1 MRERFGFARIQV
13 FRLLGFRYKD
23 NDVTVFIYFLNK
35 VVVGHGTHFS

>member
-23 NDVTVFIYFLNK
+23 NDVTVLFYLNE